1 MDIFSHGLWAGAIA
15 KGINN
20 KNGRLSYW
28 KTFCWGIF
36 PDVFA
41 FAIPFIVLFWGLI
54 TGNAAFSQFRSPED
68 GGPATDI
75 DSGITGLAH
84 SLYNFSHSL
93 VIFLF
98 VIGLFYVAHR
108 FFLPTRFKLRRL
120 PWEMLGWP
128 LHILSDIPTHT
139 YKFFP
144 TPFLYPFFSTKI
156 NGYAWAHPLFLAI
169 DYGLLILVYAY
180 LWRKSLFKR
189 NLKNS
194 PKL

>member
-1 MDIFSHGLWAGAIA
+1 MEH
-15 KGINN
+15 IN
-20 KNGRLSYW
+20 W
-28 KTFCWGIF
+28 T
-36 PDVFA
+36 DVFPSYLA
-41 FAIPFIVLFWGLI
+41 PLFTLE
-54 TGNAAFSQFRSPED
+54 FSFP
-68 GGPATDI
+68 
-75 DSGITGLAH
+75 LA
-84 SLYNFSHSL
+84 SYVFT

-189 NLKNS
+189 N
-194 PKL
+194 